1 MPSLDESVALV
12 TGGGSGIGRSV
23 VERFVEEGAKVAVL
37 EISDDGV
44 EALRADFGD
53 DVVAVQGDVT
63 NAADNERAVDRAVEA
78 FGQLDVFVG
87 NAGIFDNFA
96 RLQDIPSGDLEAG
109 FHEQFDVNVLGYLLG
124 ARAAVPELSKTEGT
138 IVFTA
143 SYASFNADGG
153 GLLYTA
159 SKHAVVGIVRR
170 LAVELAPEI
179 RVNGVAPGFVPTN
192 LQGLDSLGQGGS
204 PSPRK
209 PYADI
214 NPLATT
220 PTSDDYAGYYAFLA
234 SDESSPS
241 TGTIIEADCG
251 CGL

>member
-1 MPSLDESVALV
+1 MRSLDGSVALV

-23 VERFVEEGAKVAVL
+23 VERFVDEGTKVAVL
-37 EISDDGV
+37 EISEDGV

-53 DVVAVQGDVT
+53 DVVAVRGDVT
-63 NAADNERAVDRAVEA
+63 NAADNERAVDRTVEA

-87 NAGIFDNFA
+87 NAGVFDNFA
-96 RLQDIPSGDLEAG
+96 TLEDIPSRDLEAG

-124 ARAAVPELSKTEGT
+124 AKAAVPELSKTEGNV
-138 IVFTA
+138 VFTA
-143 SYASFNADGG
+143 SYASFNTDGG

-159 SKHAVVGIVRR
+159 SKHAVAGIIRR

-179 RVNGVAPGFVPTN
+179 RVNGVAPGFVPTD
-192 LQGLDSLGQGGS
+192 LQGLDSLGQGDR
-204 PSPRK
+204 PSLGRS
-209 PYADI
+209 YADV
-214 NPLATT
+214 NPLAST
-220 PTSDDYAGYYAFLA
+220 PTADDYAGYYAFLA
-234 SDESSPS
+234 SEDSEPS